1 MAQKVTKDN
10 LTSINQDWAGN
21 GKDIEIKNGNDVIR
35 TVTNPFEATSD
46 NLPFSGLDIQKWI
59 KDNTIA
65 AYGFYDLASDG
76 YYFLCGFA
84 SKEDKAAFDKDNN
97 KIELIKVQA
106 KLMIRESTTL
116 MTAVNVI
123 IQEEE
128 KPIIVAKDNAL
139 DIHVR
144 ITSVE
149 TNSVT
154 LEKRDTLEQVNV
166 IVSYRVA
173 GSGSTWTDIQEI
185 NNVDTQSYSTTSY
198 PLTINLYDKL
208 SNGTYEIRVRATGNE
223 TTKVGTKI
231 LSQVAKAS
239 LSLTTAGSYSW
250 QQPEAGYE
258 TLRLKYYI
266 DGGGINKDLVIKIDT
281 YDPITVNI
289 GTKTYTGENIY
300 IYNLPSD
307 YSTWLTDG
315 VHTIESYICLHDDST
330 TRTDIIK
337 NEVYYKTGES
347 GTTNIV
353 IQNLVNTIQPYVY
366 TTPIFKYAIL
376 PKTTTDT
383 YVNIKIEFA
392 KGDTVLTSQE
402 LNNIKIGEQY
412 DYNGQLEIDDS
423 GIFPAYIRFYIWNS
437 TDSVWTLLSTRTI
450 TIDASVSYGP
460 VPLLSTDFYL
470 NPRVRSNN
478 ETTKNI
484 LYNAVNNNVVASSFE
499 NFGFNNDGW
508 VKDDNNVSILRIPAG
523 RKLTIRGYDVFSDFR
538 PSTSSSNVTIDIDYK
553 IRNIRSYDAESLPI
567 IQIGTR
573 DSNGIIHGYEKLPLK
588 SYLCTSKNK
597 TITLQDIQG
606 VEDVR
611 IHETIN
617 IVSNLAERG
626 RNYVR
631 FFQNNVIQREF
642 LYEDG
647 ESFTANTEEAKYIT
661 IGSEGADIDIYEI
674 KVYKH
679 QLSTTDIE
687 QNYVA
692 SLNTIEEKK
701 AYRAKNDIFESNLI
715 KYDKVKANGINTLR
729 WYVGTTTEEDTG
741 GIPTKAIEV
750 DEDHWIPSYANQDS
764 GLPKG
769 TLEMIV
775 YDSNKKPIPKYCQ
788 RLTNMKQKGQGTSSK
803 TYWKWNI
810 SWSPTDNTRRYVM
823 DSKDENKWILDEE
836 AISSDAYMIY
846 PNGNSNRT
854 DVKAVKHV
862 AKLNW
867 ASSMQTHK
875 IGWCNMYSDL
885 YWEVVGESATNK
897 QSGYEHTRKSTT
909 QLPMLFFKGGA
920 TDPIFSS
927 QMTFGPAKYDKYT
940 FGLNAKSEYYNN
952 KKWATCLEGSAN
964 GEPLPMRLIPWI
976 KDEIFYYLNRNDD
989 ADRLNETLV
998 YKNSGN
1004 WAAQLD
1010 VDKSPTNVYDEG
1022 LKTEYEIPKGFSP
1035 VEGNSNLWQETEDT
1049 EFDSNDP
1056 TDTTNFYKCNE
1067 GNTIKFFRRAYNN
1080 DYLHSPWI
1088 KCFRGTIDELKK
1100 TVNLNIQYQ
1109 YWIYAANS
1117 NAAMFDLYR
1126 WDYITS
1132 SWVNAGITKDSST
1145 SDGYAVLNIYDQ
1157 CNPWYNT
1164 KNGININK
1172 NDSIENITAQ
1182 FVEARLYN
1190 YANGNTIGN
1199 SSNYYNEDDCCYDQ
1213 AFRKIA
1219 ALSDNWCKN
1228 TYERLDI
1235 NGKIT
1240 TDSDDND
1247 TSGDLD
1253 NVGKSTKPYWVE
1265 EHDKYDSSTG
1275 EFSKTGD
1282 ATYFNS
1288 EINVRYCLLEQARTV
1303 ALRDKVQGIL
1313 NAMLTLY
1320 GSPIAAMQKY
1330 FFDISDYFPASSYNE
1345 QARLCYEDAS
1355 VAMKN
1360 GKYSSDTDPL
1370 SQSLGNHY
1378 LAELQYWT
1386 KRMIYLSSYSRAND
1400 YTNAPYKGSFSFR
1413 IPKAA
1418 LIKFTVTAAQAIYP
1432 VIRSEAVMNNERTR
1446 LLPGESCTISIQGAA
1461 DKDIYLCYVDY
1472 YSNIGSLAD
1481 IPIAATSRLTLN
1493 AQRLTSF
1500 NTDGSSKIFTPAN
1513 IVFNTPI
1520 LQEMHLTNVASLN
1533 GAVDLN
1539 SCIAINDVNL
1549 AGSSNTSVVL
1559 PESYSLTTLHL
1570 GSNINELNLTN
1581 LPNLTTFEIDAVDKL
1596 HSLSLINIQNSY
1608 NIFNNLYN
1616 KGLRNLTTVT
1626 INNINWNNL
1635 SLDLFNILLNATTS
1649 NITGTISIIDIIDG
1663 NTKAKMLN
1671 VWGNID
1677 NIDNALYVDYTKVK
1691 TITCSIS
1698 VPYRIRD
1705 LGINTECKITSAG
1718 NDFTSVKWEIVSD
1731 ETYGNWSDYCTINS
1745 KTGAITVSK
1754 LWEDDLK
1761 YSDNKIT
1768 IKCTLNNNYSGTG
1781 ETVLYETDYYYI
1793 DQRYNNNDTI
1803 IITGW
1808 HNGQNDI
1815 INYIQNNN
1823 KAYVGFFEKETNI
1836 LKLQQLNDNDITT
1849 FIDGTDATN
1858 YISNLE
1864 YDVFIKLPS
1873 FYIKIEEIETDL
1885 YRVSFS
1891 KDYKANYT
1899 YLNNLPLI
1907 AAYNS
1912 VYTIDGIVQ
1921 TANIS
1926 HSSDTTGIL
1935 HSIMGYNHLTN
1946 SSTYTSR
1953 RGLSIFSA
1961 RNAARNKGKGFRLI
1975 TKEVYDILTFI
1986 FWGTFNEL
1994 TFRKVYNP
2002 TIYSSSIGKAA
2013 KQSIHINIIQ
2023 NDYNTFLGLEN
2034 IVQPRQNIECNID
2047 NIIQTY
2053 NNGTDITITDI
2064 NDVPIYTYSTKNIIT
2079 DKELTYNLQS
2089 LNLKKF
2095 SIVNNIIMPKELNS
2109 KTNNNMSYN
2118 LCSAS
2123 NNSNKTLAGRIRETQ
2138 SFEMQN
2144 LYDAYPGYYENRIIY
2159 QGDYKIID

>member
-1 MAQKVTKDN
+1 MAQKVTKDT

-21 GKDIEIKNGNDVIR
+21 GKNIDIKNGDQIIR
-35 TVTNPFEATSD
+35 TVDNPFNATSD

-76 YYFLCGFA
+76 YYSLCGFA
-84 SKEDKAAFDKDNN
+84 SKEDKATFDKDNN
-97 KIELIKVQA
+97 KLELIKVQA

-116 MTAVNVI
+116 MTAVNVF

-166 IVSYRVA
+166 IISYRVA

-185 NNVDTQSYSTTSY
+185 NNVDTQSYTATSY
-198 PLTINLYDKL
+198 ALTVNLYNKL

-223 TTKVGTKI
+223 TNKVGTKI
-231 LSQVAKAS
+231 LSQVAKAQ
-239 LSLTTAGSYSW
+239 LSLITAGSYAW

-266 DGGGINKDLVIKIDT
+266 DGGGINKDLIIKIDT

-289 GTKTYTGENIY
+289 GTSTYTGENFY
-300 IYNLPSD
+300 TYNLPSN
-307 YSTWLTDG
+307 YSTWLTNG
-315 VHTIESYICLHDDST
+315 VHTIESYICLHDDNT
-330 TRTDIIK
+330 TRTEVVK
-337 NEVYYKTGES
+337 NEVFYKVGDV
-347 GTTNIV
+347 TTSNIV
-353 IQNLVNTIQPYVY
+353 IQNLVNVIQPYVY
-366 TTPIFKYAIL
+366 TTPIFKYALL
-376 PKTTTDT
+376 PTVDKDT
-383 YVNIKIEFA
+383 YVELKIEFV
-392 KGDTVLTSQE
+392 KGDTILSKQE
-402 LNNIKIGEQY
+402 LTNVKVGEKY
-412 DYNGQLEIDDS
+412 DFNGQLEIDDS
-423 GIFPAYIRFYIWNS
+423 GIFPAYIRFYSKDDSNS
-437 TDSVWTLLSTRTI
+437 NWKLLSTRTI
-450 TIDASVSYGP
+450 TVDASVSYGP
-460 VPLLSTDFYL
+460 VPLLSTDFHL
-470 NPRVRSNN
+470 NPKVRSNN
-478 ETTKNI
+478 ETSKNV

-499 NFGFNNDGW
+499 NFGFINDGW
-508 VKDDNNVSILRIPAG
+508 VKDDNNISILRIPAG

-538 PSTSSSNVTIDIDYK
+538 PSKSTSNVTIDIDYK
-553 IRNIRSYDAESLPI
+553 IRNIRSYQAESLPI

-573 DSNGIIHGYEKLPLK
+573 DSNGVIHGYEKLPLK

-597 TITLQDIQG
+597 TITVQDIQG
-606 VEDVR
+606 IEDVR

-647 ESFTANTEEAKYIT
+647 ESFTANTETAKYIT

-674 KVYKH
+674 KVYKR

-692 SLNTIEEKK
+692 SLPTIEEKK

-715 KYDKVKANGINTLR
+715 KYNKVKANGINTLR
-729 WYVGTTTEEDTG
+729 WYVGTTTKEDVG

-750 DEDHWIPSYANQDS
+750 DEDHYIPSYSNQGS
-764 GLPKG
+764 GVPKG
-769 TLEMIV
+769 TLEMII
-775 YDSNKKPIPKYCQ
+775 YDKNKKPIAKYCQ
-788 RLTNMKQKGQGTSSK
+788 RLTNMKQKGQGTSSR
-803 TYWKWNI
+803 TYWKWNV
-810 SWSPTDNTRRYVM
+810 SWSPTDDTCRYVM
-823 DSKDENKWILDEE
+823 DPNNENKWILDETV
-836 AISSDAYMIY
+836 SGTDCYMIY
-846 PNGNSNRT
+846 PNGNSNRA
-854 DVKAVKHV
+854 DIKAVKHV

-875 IGWCNMYSDL
+875 IGWCNMYTDL
-885 YWEVVGESATNK
+885 YWQVVGESATNK
-897 QSGYEHTRKSTT
+897 QSGYENTRKSTT
-909 QLPMLFFKGGA
+909 QVPVLFFKGGA

-940 FGLNAKSEYYNN
+940 FGLNAKSEHYNN

-989 ADRLNETLV
+989 NDRLNETFV

-1010 VDKSPTNVYDEG
+1010 MDKAPTDVYNEG
-1022 LKTEYEIPKGFSP
+1022 LKSEYEIPKGFSP
-1035 VEGNSNLWQETEDT
+1035 VEGNSNLWQETIDT

-1056 TDTTNFYKCNE
+1056 TDTANFYKCNK

-1080 DYLHSPWI
+1080 DYLHSPWV
-1088 KCFRGTIDELKK
+1088 KCFNGTIDELKANK
-1100 TVNLNIQYQ
+1100 NLNNQYQ
-1109 YWIYAANS
+1109 YWIYAENDK
-1117 NAAMFDLYR
+1117 AAKFDLYR
-1126 WDYITS
+1126 WDYINS
-1132 SWVNAGITKDSST
+1132 NWVNAGITKDSST
-1145 SDGYAVLNIYDQ
+1145 IDGYAKLNIYDQ

-1164 KNGININK
+1164 KHGININK
-1172 NDSIENITAQ
+1172 NGTIEDLTAQ
-1182 FVEARLYN
+1182 FIEARLYN

-1199 SSNYYNEDDCCYDQ
+1199 SSNYYIEDDCLYDQ

-1240 TDSDDND
+1240 CDSDDND

-1265 EHDKYDSSTG
+1265 EHDTYDSSTG
-1275 EFSKTGD
+1275 HFSKEGD

-1288 EINVRYCLLEQARTV
+1288 ETNVRYCLLEQARTV

-1320 GSPIAAMQKY
+1320 GSSIAAMQKY
-1330 FFDISDYFPASSYNE
+1330 FFDISDYFPSSSYNE

-1370 SQSLGNHY
+1370 SQSLGDHY

-1413 IPKAA
+1413 IPKAS

-1432 VIRSEAVMNNERTR
+1432 VIRSEAVMNSERNR

-1472 YSNIGSLAD
+1472 YSNIGSLAN
-1481 IPIAATSRLTLN
+1481 IPVAATSKLTLN
-1493 AQRLTSF
+1493 AKRLTTF
-1500 NTDGSSKIFTPAN
+1500 NTDGSNKIFTPAN

-1520 LQEMHLTNVASLN
+1520 LQNINLTNVTSLN
-1533 GAVDLN
+1533 GAVDLS
-1539 SCIAINDVNL
+1539 SCIAITTINL
-1549 AGSSNTSVVL
+1549 MGSSNTSVVI
-1559 PESYSLTTLHL
+1559 PESYSLTNLHL

-1581 LPNLTTFEIDAVDKL
+1581 LPNLTTFEIDSIDKL
-1596 HSLSLINIQNSY
+1596 HNLTLVGLQNEY

-1626 INNINWNNL
+1626 ITNINWKDV
-1635 SLDLFNILLNATTS
+1635 SLNILNILLNATTS
-1649 NITGTISIIDIIDG
+1649 NITGVMSIKDIING
-1663 NTKAKMLN
+1663 NIKAKMLN
-1671 VWGNID
+1671 VWGNVDD
-1677 NIDNALYVDYTKVK
+1677 NNNSIYVIYTKVK
-1691 TITCSIS
+1691 TLSCEIE

-1705 LGINTECKITSAG
+1705 LGVNNECKIISNG
-1718 NDFTSVKWEIVSD
+1718 NDFSSVNWEIVNN
-1731 ETYGNWSDYCTINS
+1731 ETHGDWSEYCSINN
-1745 KTGAITVSK
+1745 KTGVITVSK

-1761 YSDNKIT
+1761 YSDTKII

-1781 ETVLYETDYYYI
+1781 ELVLFETSYYYLDQTYETGNQVIISGYVKERNDVIEWIRTNIHAYVTAC
-1793 DQRYNNNDTI
+1793 NNNVLECHQLDDNTFEKYKNGSSSVEDIRSLSNDVMIKFPEFYYNITEVKTDVFRVDFSKTYKDNYTHITDNTFCSAFLALLSNNGVI
-1803 IITGW
+1803 IDGKYGSNTEIKDDNNYKLSSIST
-1808 HNGQNDI
+1808 NGKNIPINCLNNTLYQNLVKRKG
-1815 INYIQNNN
+1815 INYKPFHIRIMQTISLLIVGIYNSIDVNLIGGNNSIDRYRTGILDNIGTAYKN
-1823 KAYVGFFEKETNI
+1823 KPTTMYNKILGFELLYAPNI
-1836 LKLQQLNDNDITT
+1836 SINTKGIGGITQST
-1849 FIDGTDATN
+1849 KT
-1858 YISNLE
+1858 Y
-1864 YDVFIKLPS
+1864 YQ
-1873 FYIKIEEIETDL
+1873 YTDL
-1885 YRVSFS
+1885 YDDS
-1891 KDYKANYT
+1891 KIVIS
-1899 YLNNLPLI
+1899 NNDIKHEYAIDIIKYMQVLDNMLI
-1907 AAYNS
+1907 
-1912 VYTIDGIVQ
+1912 
-1921 TANIS
+1921 
-1926 HSSDTTGIL
+1926 
-1935 HSIMGYNHLTN
+1935 
-1946 SSTYTSR
+1946 
-1953 RGLSIFSA
+1953 
-1961 RNAARNKGKGFRLI
+1961 
-1975 TKEVYDILTFI
+1975 
-1986 FWGTFNEL
+1986 
-1994 TFRKVYNP
+1994 P
-2002 TIYSSSIGKAA
+2002 
-2013 KQSIHINIIQ
+2013 KQSIKQDNNNNNRYWRNITSYYGI
-2023 NDYNTFLGLEN
+2023 G
-2034 IVQPRQNIECNID
+2034 
-2047 NIIQTY
+2047 
-2053 NNGTDITITDI
+2053 
-2064 NDVPIYTYSTKNIIT
+2064 
-2079 DKELTYNLQS
+2079 LTYNQTRALFVLDNQ
-2089 LNLKKF
+2089 
-2095 SIVNNIIMPKELNS
+2095 
-2109 KTNNNMSYN
+2109 NMYTYERTHFN
-2118 LCSAS
+2118 
-2123 NNSNKTLAGRIRETQ
+2123 R
-2138 SFEMQN
+2138 F
-2144 LYDAYPGYYENRIIY
+2144 LYIGN
-2159 QGDYKIID
+2159 YKIID

>member
-1 MAQKVTKDN
+1 MAQKVTKDS

-21 GKDIEIKNGNDVIR
+21 GKDIEIKNGNEVIR
-35 TVTNPFEATSD
+35 TVTNPFKANSD

-76 YYFLCGFA
+76 YYSLCGFA
-84 SKEDKAAFDKDNN
+84 SKEDKVAFDKDNN
-97 KIELIKVQA
+97 KTELIKVQA

-116 MTAVNVI
+116 MTAVNVT

-154 LEKRDTLEQVNV
+154 LEKRDTLEQVTV
-166 IVSYRVA
+166 TVSYRVA

-185 NNVDTQSYSTTSY
+185 NNVDTQSYSATSY
-198 PLTINLYDKL
+198 PLTISLYDKL

-223 TTKVGTKI
+223 TNKVGTKI
-231 LSQVAKAS
+231 LSQVAKAQ
-239 LSLTTAGSYSW
+239 LSLITAGSYAW

-266 DGGGINKDLVIKIDT
+266 DGGGINKDLVIKIDN

-289 GTKTYTGENIY
+289 GTQTYTGENIY
-300 IYNLPSD
+300 TYNLPSD

-315 VHTIESYICLHDDST
+315 VHTIEAYICLHDDST
-330 TRTDIIK
+330 TRTDTVK

-347 GTTNIV
+347 GTNNIV

-366 TTPIFKYAIL
+366 TAPIFKYALL
-376 PKTTTDT
+376 PTEDTDV
-383 YVNIKIEFA
+383 YVELKIEFV
-392 KGDTVLTSQE
+392 KGDTILSSQE
-402 LNNIKIGEQY
+402 ITNIKVGEKY
-412 DYNGQLEIDDS
+412 DFNGQLEIDDS
-423 GIFPAYIRFYIWNS
+423 GIFPAYIRFYYRDNGS
-437 TDSVWTLLSTRTI
+437 TSSWSLLSTRSI
-450 TIDASVSYGP
+450 TVDASVSYGP

-470 NPRVRSNN
+470 NPKVRSNN
-478 ETTKNI
+478 ETTKNV
-484 LYNAVNNNVVASSFE
+484 LYNAVNNNVVAASFE
-499 NFGFNNDGW
+499 NFGFVNDGW

-538 PSTSSSNVTIDIDYK
+538 PSTSTSNVTIDIDYK
-553 IRNIRSYDAESLPI
+553 IRNIRSYESESLPI

-647 ESFTANTEEAKYIT
+647 ENFTANTETAKYIT

-692 SLNTIEEKK
+692 SLPTIEEKK

-729 WYVGTTTEEDTG
+729 WYVGTSTEEDAG
-741 GIPTKAIEV
+741 GIPTKAIDV
-750 DEDHWIPSYANQDS
+750 DEDHYIPSYANQDS

-769 TLEMIV
+769 TLEMII
-775 YDSNKKPIPKYCQ
+775 YDSNKKPIVKYCQ

-810 SWSPTDNTRRYVM
+810 SWSPTADTLRYVM
-823 DSKDENKWILDEE
+823 DPNDENKWILDEE
-836 AISSDAYMIY
+836 TKGTDAYMIY
-846 PNGNSNRT
+846 PNGNSGRA

-885 YWEVVGESATNK
+885 YWQVVGESATNK
-897 QSGYEHTRKSTT
+897 QSGYENTRKSTT
-909 QLPMLFFKGGA
+909 QLPMLFFKGGS

-989 ADRLNETLV
+989 ADRLNETFV
-998 YKNSGN
+998 YNNGGN

-1010 VDKSPTNVYDEG
+1010 MDKAPTDVYDEG

-1035 VEGNSNLWQETEDT
+1035 VEGNSNLWQETVDT
-1049 EFDSNDP
+1049 EFTSNDP
-1056 TDTTNFYKCNE
+1056 TDTTNFYKCE
-1067 GNTIKFFRRAYNN
+1067 AGNTIKFFRRAYNN

-1088 KCFRGTIDELKK
+1088 KCFVGTVDELK
-1100 TVNLNIQYQ
+1100 TIGGLDINYQ
-1109 YWIYAANS
+1109 YWIYAEND
-1117 NAAMFDLYR
+1117 NAAKFDLYR

-1145 SDGYAVLNIYDQ
+1145 SDGYAKLNIYDQ

-1172 NDSIENITAQ
+1172 NDATDRITDK
-1182 FVEARLYN
+1182 FIEARLYN

-1199 SSNYYNEDDCCYDQ
+1199 SSNYYVEEDCLYDQ

-1240 TDSDDND
+1240 CDSDDND

-1288 EINVRYCLLEQARTV
+1288 ETNVRYCLLEQARTV

-1370 SQSLGNHY
+1370 SQSLGDHY
-1378 LAELQYWT
+1378 FAELQYWT

-1432 VIRSEAVMNNERTR
+1432 VIRSEAVMNSERNR

-1493 AQRLTSF
+1493 AQRLTTF
-1500 NTDGSSKIFTPAN
+1500 NTDGSNKVFTPAN

-1520 LQEMHLTNVASLN
+1520 LQNVVLTNITSLN
-1533 GAVDLN
+1533 GAVDLS
-1539 SCIAINDVNL
+1539 SCIDITTVNL

-1559 PESYSLTTLHL
+1559 PESYSLNNIHL
-1570 GSNINELNLTN
+1570 GSNISELNLTN
-1581 LPNLTTFEIDAVDKL
+1581 LPNLTTFEIDSVDKL
-1596 HSLSLINIQNSY
+1596 HSLTLVGLQSEF

-1626 INNINWNNL
+1626 ITNINWSNL
-1635 SLDLFNILLNATTS
+1635 SLDLLNVLLNATTS
-1649 NITGTISIIDIIDG
+1649 KITGIISIKDTIDG

-1677 NIDNALYVDYTKVK
+1677 DENNPLYVTYTKVK
-1691 TITCSIS
+1691 TLSCSIS

-1705 LGINTECKITSAG
+1705 LGVNTECKITSTG
-1718 NDFTSVKWEIVSD
+1718 NDFTSVNWEIVAD
-1731 ETYGNWSDYCTINS
+1731 ETYGDWSEYCTINS
-1745 KTGAITVSK
+1745 KTGAIIVSK
-1754 LWEDDLK
+1754 LWDDDLK

-1768 IKCTLNNNYSGTG
+1768 IKCTLNGNYS
-1781 ETVLYETDYYYI
+1781 ETEGLVLYETSYYYL
-1793 DQRYNNNDTI
+1793 DQTYSENSNNILITGYTKNNDI
-1803 IITGW
+1803 L
-1808 HNGQNDI
+1808 
-1815 INYIQNNN
+1815 NYILDNIH
-1823 KAYVGFFEKETNI
+1823 AYIVKYENNI
-1836 LKLQQLNDNDITT
+1836 LNCYQLDDNTYEK
-1849 FIDGTDATN
+1849 FKDGTSSIEEIQSLNT
-1858 YISNLE
+1858 
-1864 YDVFIKLPS
+1864 DVMIKLPE
-1873 FYIKIEEIETDL
+1873 FYYNIKEVKTDVF
-1885 YRVSFS
+1885 RVDFNKTYKQNYYHV
-1891 KDYKANYT
+1891 KDNTFISSYPASISQNDVILSVAPTVNYSTDNNYK
-1899 YLNNLPLI
+1899 
-1907 AAYNS
+1907 
-1912 VYTIDGIVQ
+1912 
-1921 TANIS
+1921 
-1926 HSSDTTGIL
+1926 L
-1935 HSIMGYNHLTN
+1935 HSISTRQQYKPAIRVDVELIDTLLKKKGTDNFKIIHKDIVDIIALLIIGKYNTTNCDNIGGRDSIQSTGYLDKLGTH
-1946 SSTYTSR
+1946 
-1953 RGLSIFSA
+1953 
-1961 RNAARNKGKGFRLI
+1961 
-1975 TKEVYDILTFI
+1975 YD
-1986 FWGTFNEL
+1986 GTFTKCN
-1994 TFRKVYNP
+1994 KP
-2002 TIYSSSIGKAA
+2002 
-2013 KQSIHINIIQ
+2013 
-2023 NDYNTFLGLEN
+2023 LGLEN
-2034 IVQPRQNIECNID
+2034 WYIYNGYYPGKGLKIYWPNTSDTKTYGTEY
-2047 NIIQTY
+2047 Y
-2053 NNGTDITITDI
+2053 NNDTNENFKTSIWTISSARSLLYKIQVI
-2064 NDVPIYTYSTKNIIT
+2064 NNHIINKIDKNVSIQMNMYYGAEISKYANQPSYPINIYSYS
-2079 DKELTYNLQS
+2079 ELLGIQY
-2089 LNLKKF
+2089 
-2095 SIVNNIIMPKELNS
+2095 
-2109 KTNNNMSYN
+2109 
-2118 LCSAS
+2118 
-2123 NNSNKTLAGRIRETQ
+2123 LAGVAGAHYVR
-2138 SFEMQN
+2138 FM
-2144 LYDAYPGYYENRIIY
+2144 Y